1 MMSINDDDKS
11 VLLKGEGALH
21 PNPDKVSARLFVEN
35 DFFDPRDLVQV
46 KYEMLRCIRQDKYSI
61 SEAVQMY
68 GLSRPSFYKARDR
81 FEKEGVAGLLP
92 RKRGPKNAH
101 KLTGDVL
108 RFVTEKLE
116 AHSGDMCWKNLSR
129 MVEAHFSK
137 KIHPR
142 SIERSIKQR
151 KKGG

>member
-1 MMSINDDDKS
+1 MNINNDDGKS
-11 VLLKGEGALH
+11 ELLKEEGALH
-21 PNPDKVSARLFVEN
+21 PDPDKVSAKLFVEN

-46 KYEMLRCIRQDKYSI
+46 KYEMLRCIRHDKCSI
-61 SEAVQMY
+61 SEAAKMY

-81 FEKEGVAGLLP
+81 FEKEGVSGLLP

-116 AHSGDMCWKNLSR
+116 AQSEEMCWKDLSQ
-129 MVEAHFSK
+129 MVEERFSK
-137 KIHPR
+137 KVHPR
-142 SIERSIKQR
+142 SIERSIRQR
-151 KKGG
+151 KRGG